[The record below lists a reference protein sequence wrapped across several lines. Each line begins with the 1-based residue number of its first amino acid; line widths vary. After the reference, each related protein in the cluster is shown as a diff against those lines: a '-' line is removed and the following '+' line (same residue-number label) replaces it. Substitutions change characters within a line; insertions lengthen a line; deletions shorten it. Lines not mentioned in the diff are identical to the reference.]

1 MSRSLCYISTNED
14 RQHSGYELM
23 QDHAPGHSAKSTL
36 KAFENAGVPLIFWPA
51 FSPDLNPI
59 ETLWNLMK
67 DWIQDNYI
75 MEDLT
80 SYKTLRKAVTEA
92 WEAVGQ
98 AALDKLLDGMHARCV
113 AVINA
118 DGRATKY

>member
-1 MSRSLCYISTNED
+1 
-14 RQHSGYELM
+14 M
-23 QDHAPGHSAKSTL
+23 QNYAPGHSAKSTL
-36 KAFENAGVPLIFWPA
+36 KAFEEAGVPLIFWPA

-80 SYKTLRKAVTEA
+80 NYKTLRKAVIKA
-92 WEAVGQ
+92 WELIGK
-98 AALDKLLDGMHARCV
+98 AALDKLFNKMHARCV
-113 AVINA
+113 AVIAA
-118 DGRATKY
+118 DERATKY